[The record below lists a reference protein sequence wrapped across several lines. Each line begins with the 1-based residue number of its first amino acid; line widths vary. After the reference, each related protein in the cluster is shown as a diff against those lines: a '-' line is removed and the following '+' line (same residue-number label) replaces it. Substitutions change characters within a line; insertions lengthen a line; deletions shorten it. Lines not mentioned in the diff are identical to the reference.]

1 MAKRW
6 HESMNVFS
14 FLKCRPSGA
23 GLTGVV
29 FAAGL
34 GLAAGMLPAA
44 VQAQN
49 TGVQELLNR
58 VDRLQRELSTLQRQ
72 VYKGEAPPAAA
83 LPLSPGGGDPR
94 NAARNSIRITQLEN
108 ELQQLTG
115 RIEEIGFRTQQIQA
129 RLEKLVADMDQRLT
143 ALEGG
148 ARPNTAAP
156 GTVPQSASP
165 PSNVGLTL
173 RPPPGAQSP
182 SALPPPP
189 TPAARALSP
198 PASAP
203 ARGAAPGVLGT
214 IPKNMAVSSP
224 RGPANVP
231 PQPPLRAQPPAAS
244 PAAPAAQT
252 ATQTATQT
260 AALPAGTPQSQYD
273 YALSL
278 MLKQQDFA
286 KAETALKAFIDTNPK
301 DRLAGNAHYWLGE
314 TYYVRKSFQD
324 AAFAFAE
331 GFQKFPKGNKAPDS
345 LLKLGMSLDR
355 LEKRREACTAY
366 SRLLST
372 FPKAS
377 ARMKAR
383 VQRERS
389 RAKCR

>member
-1 MAKRW
+1 
-6 HESMNVFS
+6 MNVFS
-14 FLKCRPSGA
+14 LLKCRPSPSC
-23 GLTGVV
+23 LTGAL
-29 FAAGL
+29 FAVSL
-34 GLAAGMLPAA
+34 GLAAGLMPAA

-49 TGVQELLNR
+49 TGMQELLNR
-58 VDRLQRELSTLQRQ
+58 VDRLQREISTLQRQ
-72 VYKGEAPPAAA
+72 VYKGGAPPPAAA

-115 RIEEIGFRTQQIQA
+115 RIEQIGFRTQQIQA
-129 RLEKLVADMDQRLT
+129 RLEKLVSDMDQRLT

-148 ARPNTAAP
+148 VQPNAAVT
-156 GTVPQSASP
+156 GTVPQSANPPSASP

-173 RPPPGAQSP
+173 RPPPAAQSP
-182 SALPPPP
+182 SPLPPPP
-189 TPAARALSP
+189 TAGRVLSP
-198 PASAP
+198 PPSPSSSSAP
-203 ARGAAPGVLGT
+203 VRGSAPGVLGT

-224 RGPANVP
+224 RGPANVS
-231 PQPPLRAQPPAAS
+231 PQPPLRAQPPA
-244 PAAPAAQT
+244 PAAPVSAP
-252 ATQTATQT
+252 ATQTAV
-260 AALPAGTPQSQYD
+260 LPAGTPQAQYD

-278 MLKQQDFA
+278 MLKQQDFV
-286 KAETALKAFIDTNPK
+286 KAETALKAFIDANPQ

-314 TYYVRKSFQD
+314 TFYVRKGYQD

-331 GFQKFPKGNKAPDS
+331 SFQKFPKGNKAPDS

-372 FPKAS
+372 FPQAS

>member
-1 MAKRW
+1 MARQR
-6 HESMNVFS
+6 HDSMKVFS
-14 FLKCRPSGA
+14 LFNGRLPSA
-23 GLTGVV
+23 APFTVLCAAVLCLTAV
-29 FAAGL
+29 L
-34 GLAAGMLPAA
+34 LPAA

-72 VYKGEAPPAAA
+72 VYKGEAPPPAAA
-83 LPLSPGGGDPR
+83 LPLSPGAGNPR
-94 NAARNSIRITQLEN
+94 DSARHSIRITQLEG

-129 RLEKLVADMDQRLT
+129 RLEKLVSDMDRRLT

-148 ARPNTAAP
+148 TQSGAES
-156 GTVPQSASP
+156 GTVPQSVGNP

-173 RPPPGAQSP
+173 RPPPAQ
-182 SALPPPP
+182 A
-189 TPAARALSP
+189 PASTLAP
-198 PASAP
+198 SAP

-214 IPKNMAVSSP
+214 IPQNMAVSSP

-231 PQPPLRAQPPAAS
+231 PQPPLRAQPAPSAT
-244 PAAPAAQT
+244 PAAQT
-252 ATQTATQT
+252 AAVAP
-260 AALPAGTPQSQYD
+260 AAVLPAGTPKAQYD

-278 MLKQQDFA
+278 MLKQQNFA
-286 KAETALKAFIDTNPK
+286 KAETALKSFIETNPN
-301 DRLAGNAHYWLGE
+301 DGLTGNAHYWLGE
-314 TYYVRKSFQD
+314 TFYVRKSYQD

-331 GFQKFPKGNKAPDS
+331 GFQKYPKGNKAPDS

-372 FPKAS
+372 FPKAG

-383 VQRERS
+383 VQREQS